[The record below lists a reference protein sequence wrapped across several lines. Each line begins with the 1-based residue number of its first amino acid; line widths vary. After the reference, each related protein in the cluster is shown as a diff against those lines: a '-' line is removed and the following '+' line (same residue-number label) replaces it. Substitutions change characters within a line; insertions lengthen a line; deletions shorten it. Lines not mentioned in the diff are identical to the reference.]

1 MQRKEDIA
9 SGFSTTLARMHLE
22 TFALE
27 RFQSLWENRVAWN
40 ISESGVHPLRVSE
53 LADTQALHDAVMDQE
68 LGYPQTNGTAE
79 LRDLIAAMYR
89 GAAADHVQVTNGGS
103 EANCVLLMHLVEPG
117 DEIVFMTPNYM
128 QAAGLSRALGA
139 IVRPWRLREALRPGS
154 GQAGD
159 GEEARWTVDL
169 DELKRLVG
177 AKTRAILLCNPNNP
191 TGARVDEAA
200 LDAVC
205 RIASTV
211 GAWVVG
217 DEIYRGAE
225 READDTPSVWG
236 RYERAIVTSGL
247 SKAYGLP
254 GLRIGWVVG
263 PPDVTASLWSVHDY
277 TTIAPGGINDRLAR
291 IALAPGRREA
301 LIARTRA
308 IIRANYP
315 LVKRWIEK
323 QDGLSHIP
331 PEAGA
336 IAFVR
341 HTHPFPSSELAERLR
356 IERGVLVAPG
366 DFFDTDGYFRIGF
379 GSDPAYLG
387 SALSLVGEFLSS
399 VGAHAR

>member
-1 MQRKEDIA
+1 MN
-9 SGFSTTLARMHLE
+9 LE

-27 RFQSLWENRVAWN
+27 RFQSVWENRVAWN

-53 LADTQALHDAVMDQE
+53 LADTPSLHDALMDQE

-79 LRDLIAAMYR
+79 LREMIAALYP
-89 GAAADHVQVTNGGS
+89 GATADHVQVTNGGS
-103 EANCVLLMHLVEPG
+103 EANCVLLMRLVEPG
-117 DEIVFMTPNYM
+117 DEVVFMTPNYL

-139 IVRPWRLREALRPGS
+139 AVLPWRLREQGE
-154 GQAGD
+154 GD
-159 GEEARWTVDL
+159 SARWAADI
-169 DELKRLVG
+169 DELKRLVS

-191 TGARVDEAA
+191 TGARLDAVT

-211 GAWVVG
+211 GAWVID

-254 GLRIGWVVG
+254 GLRIGWVAG
-263 PPDVTASLWSVHDY
+263 PPDVIADLWSIHDY

-291 IALAPGRREA
+291 IALAPGRRET
-301 LIARTRA
+301 LLARTRA
-308 IIRANYP
+308 IVRANYP
-315 LVKRWIEK
+315 VVKRWIEK
-323 QDGLSHIP
+323 QDGLSHIA

-336 IAFVR
+336 IVFVR
-341 HTHPFPSSELAERLR
+341 HSHPFRSSELAERLR
-356 IERGVLVAPG
+356 VERGVLVVPG

-379 GSDPAYLG
+379 GSAPDYLA
-387 SALSLVGEFLSS
+387 SALALVGEFLSS
-399 VGAHAR
+399 VDAHAR